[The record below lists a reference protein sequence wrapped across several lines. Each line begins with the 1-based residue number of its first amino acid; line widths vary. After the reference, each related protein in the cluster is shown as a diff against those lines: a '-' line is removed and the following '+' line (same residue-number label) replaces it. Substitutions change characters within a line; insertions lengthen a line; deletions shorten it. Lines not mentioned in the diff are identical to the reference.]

1 MAGMLNI
8 GLTGLNAA
16 QLHLNTTSHNIANAA
31 TPSYSRQT
39 VVQSTNDPLFTGVG
53 FFGQGT
59 RIDTVKRQYS
69 EYLQNN
75 MLSADNRRAEYS
87 VYSAQISQINNLL
100 ADSSAGL
107 SPALQ
112 DFFAGVQEVAANP
125 TSVPARQALL
135 SAGQSFVARFQAMD
149 TRLTEI
155 SSGVESQIVTS
166 VDSINGLATQVAE
179 MNQRIVIA
187 QAAGPTVPANDLLD
201 QRDAL
206 IADLNKLIKTST
218 VVERDGQMSVFVGS
232 GQSLVIGQS
241 VAKLGVVSTPD
252 DLERGSIA
260 MIAPN
265 GVAINLPEN
274 LLTGGELGGLLAF
287 RRETLDASR
296 DQLNRIARQ
305 FSDTFNEQHR
315 KGVTLEGVLGGD
327 FFKLDMVTSDGGD
340 LALAP
345 GVAITNDSLLTN
357 DRYRLTYDGAGGYSF
372 TRVSDNEPVDPADIG
387 LDITVP
393 TGAVTGSY
401 FVVPLRNAARD
412 ISIALREPRDVAVGN
427 PVSVSSP
434 LSNGGNAKIENIV
447 LESVEGMAAGPSG
460 HFGEFRIRFD
470 GSGFA
475 VESFDGTNW
484 VGAADPVISPTTYD
498 PSGADRSGKSFT
510 VTHSAGWSFTFTA
523 SGTPA
528 SNDVFVFSPTQQGV
542 ADNRNAVALGALQ
555 TTKTMLTDSSGSST
569 ATFQSAY
576 SQLVAQAG
584 SKGRE
589 VQVGMQVQETLLR
602 QATDARDALSGVN
615 LDEEAANLLR
625 YQQAYQAAGRIM
637 SIAQRLFDEIVSL
650 GR

>member
-59 RIDTVKRQYS
+59 RIDAVKRQYS
-69 EYLQNN
+69 DYLQNN
-75 MLSADNRRAEYS
+75 MLSADNRRSEYS

-100 ADSSAGL
+100 ADPTAGL

-125 TSVPARQALL
+125 NSVPARQALL

-149 TRLTEI
+149 TRLGEI
-155 SSGVESQIVTS
+155 RSGVESQIATS
-166 VDSINGLATQVAE
+166 VESINGLAAQVAE
-179 MNQRIVIA
+179 LNQRIVIA

-201 QRDAL
+201 QRDAV

-218 VVERDGQMSVFVGS
+218 VVERDGQLSVFVGS
-232 GQSLVIGQS
+232 GQALVLGQNINRLA
-241 VAKLGVVSTPD
+241 VTSTPD
-252 DLERGSIA
+252 DVERNSIA
-260 MIAPN
+260 MLTPS
-265 GVAINLPEN
+265 GVPINLPEQ

-287 RRETLDASR
+287 RRESLDSTR

-305 FSDTFNEQHR
+305 FSEVFNEQHR
-315 KGVTLEGVLGGD
+315 KGVTLEGALGSD
-327 FFKLDMVTSDGGD
+327 FFKLDLVTAESGD
-340 LALAP
+340 PALAP
-345 GVAITNDSLLTN
+345 TVAIVNDNLLTN
-357 DRYRLTYDGAGGYSF
+357 DRYRLTYDSAATDGFVLTRLSDGAAIA
-372 TRVSDNEPVDPADIG
+372 PADIG
-387 LDITVP
+387 LDISAAA
-393 TGAVTGSY
+393 GAVDGATY
-401 FVVPLRNAARD
+401 LVVPLRNAARD
-412 ISIALREPRDVAVGN
+412 IRVALIEPRDVAVGN
-427 PVSVSSP
+427 PVSVSTP
-434 LSNGGNAKIENIV
+434 LNNGGSGKVDGISILSVDALGAAYPYFTSFGMSFNAASNELVID
-447 LESVEGMAAGPSG
+447 AGP
-460 HFGEFRIRFD
+460 
-470 GSGFA
+470 FA
-475 VESFDGTNW
+475 IEPTPASFNPATD
-484 VGAADPVISPTTYD
+484 S
-498 PSGADRSGKSFT
+498 SGKTFT
-510 VTHSAGWSFTFTA
+510 ITFAGEPVFTFQFT
-523 SGTPA
+523 GTPA
-528 SNDVFVFSPTQQGV
+528 DAARFVFQPTELGV

-555 TTKTMLTDSSGSST
+555 TSKTMLVDSAGNNT

-576 SQLVAQAG
+576 SQIVSQTG